1 MAFILQMACNKVFEF
16 SAAVRGYHYYRR
28 FWIPQK
34 DQILEC
40 FFETHNPF
48 DRFAVKVCEVGNEN
62 AVGHLPQE
70 ISRVAKFFMDKGP
83 LSVLSQLVNIIDI
96 LLFGVRWKSHSKSQ

>member
-1 MAFILQMACNKVFEF
+1 MTCNKVFEF
-16 SAAVRGYHYYRR
+16 SIAVRGYHYYRR

-48 DRFAVKVCEVGNEN
+48 DCFAIKVCEVGNEN
-62 AVGHLPQE
+62 AVGHLPRE
-70 ISRVAKFFMDKGP
+70 ISCVTNFFVDSGAIA
-83 LSVLSQLVNIIDI
+83 SAQLTSENYRQSTIVQ
-96 LLFGVRWKSHSKSQ
+96 GGMKSHSEDT